1 MSTKIAVILTVL
13 VMLSIGMA
21 VFILMDYVTI
31 GKPAGEE
38 AVAEETAENPQLEGE
53 GAQTTL
59 VAAATTVAGTTKAAP
74 GTTAAGATT
83 KAGSTTA
90 APATTAAPTT
100 TTQKT
105 TSSSATTNPS
115 TTTTTKSVPTKPELY
130 PTDMSLK
137 DMFVVQGGT
146 LELNNFTVVNASPIS
161 SGSFNNG
168 FYISLDSVITASDR
182 YLTGNSNNLPPESR
196 FDWGP
201 MAIKIP
207 DDFPPGSYHFGV
219 LVDKDN
225 QVDEQN
231 ENNNY
236 WSTVI
241 VVEQK
246 P

>member
-21 VFILMDYVTI
+21 IFILMDYVTI

-59 VAAATTVAGTTKAAP
+59 VAAA
-74 GTTAAGATT
+74 TTAAGATT

-207 DDFPPGSYHFGV
+207 DDLPPGSYHFGV